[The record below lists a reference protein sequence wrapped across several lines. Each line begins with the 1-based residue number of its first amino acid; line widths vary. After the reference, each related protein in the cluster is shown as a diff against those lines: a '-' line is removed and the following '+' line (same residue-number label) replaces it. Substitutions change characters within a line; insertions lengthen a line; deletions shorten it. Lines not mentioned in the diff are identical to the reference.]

1 MEITH
6 DNSISFYYY
15 YYDFFVFVSLLC
27 ETLPYSCVFDKIR
40 MFVSSDAVKLAG
52 CCKRSSGES
61 KISLSMSLNNNN
73 V

>member
-6 DNSISFYYY
+6 DNSISFYY

-40 MFVSSDAVKLAG
+40 MFVSSDAVKLAR

>member
-1 MEITH
+1 MTIQFH
-6 DNSISFYYY
+6 FIIIIIMMI
-15 YYDFFVFVSLLC
+15 FFVFVSLLC

-40 MFVSSDAVKLAG
+40 MFVSSDAVKLAR
-52 CCKRSSGES
+52 CYKRSSGES